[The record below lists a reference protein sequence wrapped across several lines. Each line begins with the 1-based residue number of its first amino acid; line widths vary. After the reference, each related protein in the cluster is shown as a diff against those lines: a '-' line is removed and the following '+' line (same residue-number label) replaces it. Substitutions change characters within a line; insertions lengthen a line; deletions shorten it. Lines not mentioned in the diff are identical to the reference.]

1 MAKLRSFIS
10 YFVKYI
16 FHSKT
21 RQRLIYLAIVG
32 LFLSSLSL
40 LVLQGIMQG
49 LQGNLIKRN
58 KIAQG
63 SYKIDVQYLEETKL
77 KELEAELRNQNL
89 SYSREYEI
97 ELLAKYDAYI
107 APVIL
112 RGVDFNFYVPSFLK
126 QSEQSGVILGA
137 DLSNRLK
144 SPVLSEL
151 TFFSPSHT
159 DEMFGDVPLMSVETV
174 SDIALTEVIE
184 VDQVTAWVDI
194 TFVQNL
200 IREESVNTLR
210 FFKETP
216 LEEVEKVMESLGLEP
231 ESILTWEEQNPSLLW
246 AFKLETMVM
255 ISLFVCMCFLVSLT
269 IVSGNLIFFNR
280 IRLDLISFWILGLS
294 KKTITWLMIIYF
306 QLKTVITCIL
316 GLVAGGGILWWLKNY
331 APEIMPDVFLERSL
345 PVEVE
350 SGHILIAF
358 FVPYLVSSVF
368 TVYAILMFNKENTSY
383 VEVLRKVGD

>member
-1 MAKLRSFIS
+1 MAKLKSFIS

-21 RQRLIYLAIVG
+21 RQRLIYLAIIG

-58 KIAQG
+58 KAAQG
-63 SYKIDVQYLEETKL
+63 TFKIDVQYLEQAKL
-77 KELEAELRNQNL
+77 QELERALKDQKI

-107 APVIL
+107 APVVL
-112 RGVDFNFYVPSFLK
+112 RGVDFNFYTPDFLK
-126 QSEQSGVILGA
+126 KTEISGVVLGA

-159 DEMFGDVPLMSVETV
+159 DEMFGDIPLMSVEMV

-184 VDQVTAWVDI
+184 VDQVTAWVDV

-200 IREESVNTLR
+200 IREETINTLR
-210 FFKETP
+210 FFNDASIIT
-216 LEEVEKVMESLGLEP
+216 VEKILKKPDFSSI
-231 ESILTWEEQNPSLLW
+231 SILTWEEQNPSLLW
-246 AFKLETMVM
+246 AFRLETIVM

-269 IVSGNLIFFNR
+269 IVSGNLIFFSR

-294 KKTITWLMIIYF
+294 KKTITWLMIVYF
-306 QLKTVITCIL
+306 QLKTIITCLL

-350 SGHILIAF
+350 SSHLLIAF
-358 FVPYLVSSVF
+358 CVPYLVSSTF
-368 TVYAILMFNKENTSY
+368 TVYAILMFNKENSSY